1 MRGIKARPMILAVV
15 AGVAISTA
23 ACGGQDDAEGE
34 ESTNLPQD
42 IVVYR
47 PGMLDNDLTQ
57 DDVPLWP
64 GPDPDDFLAPHSP
77 SGESGELSGDDAEV
91 VYRAA
96 LDNPGSLL
104 EEGRDPSDAT
114 SAVWWVDGGAQWL
127 VVETRPELI

>member
-1 MRGIKARPMILAVV
+1 MTANKIRPLALAVV

-34 ESTNLPQD
+34 ESANLPQD
-42 IVVYR
+42 ITVYR

-64 GPDPDDFLAPHSP
+64 GPAPDDFLSPHSP

-91 VYRAA
+91 VYQAA

-104 EEGRDPSDAT
+104 EEGQDPSEMT

-127 VVETRPELI
+127 VVAESAE

>member
-1 MRGIKARPMILAVV
+1 MKGFNVRPLALAVV

-23 ACGGQDDAEGE
+23 ACGGQGDAEGE

-42 IVVYR
+42 ITVYR

-64 GPDPDDFLAPHSP
+64 GPDPDDFLSPHPP

-91 VYRAA
+91 VYQAA

-104 EEGRDPSDAT
+104 EEGQDPSDMM

-127 VVETRPELI
+127 VVAESAE